1 MKAIP
6 ALALFAATFAFLI
19 LPLRIEIA
27 ASILAAAGLMAV
39 AMSDYSRATRR
50 LRVPLEAAPARERG
64 GRFVFCDS
72 DDGVHRNPQ
81 REQSSEAW
89 GMSCLL
95 RAACDDAPPD
105 QVEGLIYLDRG

>member
-27 ASILAAAGLMAV
+27 ASIRAAAGLMAV

-50 LRVPLEAAPARERG
+50 LRVPALAAATVTRKERFG
-64 GRFVFCDS
+64 
-72 DDGVHRNPQ
+72 
-81 REQSSEAW
+81 
-89 GMSCLL
+89 L
-95 RAACDDAPPD
+95 AA
-105 QVEGLIYLDRG
+105 